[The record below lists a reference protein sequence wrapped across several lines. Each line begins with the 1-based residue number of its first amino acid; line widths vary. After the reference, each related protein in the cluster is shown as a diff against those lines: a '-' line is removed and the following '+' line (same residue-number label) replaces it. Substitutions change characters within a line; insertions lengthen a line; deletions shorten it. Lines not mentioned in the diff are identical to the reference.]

1 MRNFGS
7 TRTPAHPWGRELWQS
22 QLFSRENRA
31 GSGRAEHTHAGSQH
45 RDENGA
51 KLNPKIPKSSRKKTP
66 KNPTATRSRQDI
78 SMEWLKLALPK
89 ILDYL
94 FHSKIQLQTHPGIFR
109 PDLFFF
115 CSILGLFNSWRVF
128 STPLIPGWFFLKGR
142 LDPAPG
148 APSATEKV
156 YPYFP
161 IFP

>member
-1 MRNFGS
+1 MVNEPTGPSCSMRNFGS
-7 TRTPAHPWGRELWQS
+7 TTTPAHPWGRELWQS

-51 KLNPKIPKSSRKKTP
+51 KPNPKIAKSRKKKNP

-115 CSILGLFNSWRVF
+115 FALFWGC
-128 STPLIPGWFFLKGR
+128 LIPGGFFPLHLSQDGF
-142 LDPAPG
+142 
-148 APSATEKV
+148 S
-156 YPYFP
+156 
-161 IFP
+161 